1 MKNKPNMKPGAPS
14 PISGEVRPQLPNG
27 KLGPEVTV
35 VQGKPLPPTAKPGA
49 KYVVS
54 RPAHN
59 GAGKPRK

>member
-1 MKNKPNMKPGAPS
+1 MSKSKMTPGTPS
-14 PISGEVRPQLPNG
+14 PISGEVRPQLPSG

-35 VQGKPLPPTAKPGA
+35 VQGKPLPPTPVAGS
-49 KYVVS
+49 KYVIA